1 LNHKQ
6 PQYSFIKYALEKRAL
21 EHRLR
26 TLISLE
32 PSLDKSV
39 INIEGRKYLNFSS
52 NDYLGLSTHPAV
64 VQRSKD
70 YLEKFGASSSS
81 SRLITGTLSIHEQL
95 EKKLSDTFGY
105 ESALIFNSGF
115 QANLSILSALADRNS
130 VIFIDKKCHNSLIQ
144 GTILSR
150 ATIKRYHHN
159 NYEHL
164 EELISAAQTSS
175 YNRKIIVSETVFSM
189 DGDRCD
195 MDALIHIAN
204 KYNALFYSDDAHALG
219 VLGTQG
225 LGLNYGKKA
234 VDIGIGTFGKSCGG
248 FGAFVGCSKQMKEY
262 LINFASGFIYST
274 ALPPSVI
281 GALDAAIELIPSMEN
296 ERRHLFNLLDYIIT
310 DLKHTFDIG
319 NSESQILPIIIGDE
333 SKVIKFS
340 NYLQDNGLWVSSIR
354 PPTVEEGASRIRI
367 TLSARHTKEHVQQLV
382 KVMKSWNNG

>member
-1 LNHKQ
+1 
-6 PQYSFIKYALEKRAL
+6 
-21 EHRLR
+21 
-26 TLISLE
+26 
-32 PSLDKSV
+32 
-39 INIEGRKYLNFSS
+39 
-52 NDYLGLSTHPAV
+52 
-64 VQRSKD
+64 
-70 YLEKFGASSSS
+70 
-81 SRLITGTLSIHEQL
+81 
-95 EKKLSDTFGY
+95 
-105 ESALIFNSGF
+105 
-115 QANLSILSALADRNS
+115 LSALADRNS

-144 GTILSR
+144 GTTLSR